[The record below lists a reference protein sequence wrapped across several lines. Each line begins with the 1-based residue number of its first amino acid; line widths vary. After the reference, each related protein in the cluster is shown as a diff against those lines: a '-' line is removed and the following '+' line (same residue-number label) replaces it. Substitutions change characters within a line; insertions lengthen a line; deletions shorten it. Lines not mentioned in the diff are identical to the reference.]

1 MCICVCACTY
11 ECETQMMLADGPS
24 NGSPPVIKLPYSSTA
39 CSLMNLLSAIL
50 ATLALSDTEK
60 RHSAGAVTAVAN
72 TDTIASQTT
81 DIVRYILIIDHSRN
95 GVVYNFGRVCP
106 SVCMSVDNNF
116 RKP

>member
-1 MCICVCACTY
+1 VVGQKTYIESAICYSPVYLAHRVPVCVCVHVCVY

-39 CSLMNLLSAIL
+39 CSLMSLLSAML

-60 RHSAGAVTAVAN
+60 RHSAGAVTAIAN

-81 DIVRYILIIDHSRN
+81 DIVRYCLVID
-95 GVVYNFGRVCP
+95 VEL
-106 SVCMSVDNNF
+106 
-116 RKP
+116 